1 VDAEMKDKL
10 CVTIIAARQ
19 NAAPAGVSARTET
32 HTSGA
37 PSSGAREVVMVRSP
51 HKRKGST
58 KPVQTQLPLTIVSK
72 GRFDKSEPTK
82 HNGEDLDVP
91 TFLRRGVPLN

>member
-1 VDAEMKDKL
+1 M
-10 CVTIIAARQ
+10 
-19 NAAPAGVSARTET
+19 P
-32 HTSGA
+32 
-37 PSSGAREVVMVRSP
+37 GAREVVVARTP
-51 HKRKGST
+51 HKRKGGA